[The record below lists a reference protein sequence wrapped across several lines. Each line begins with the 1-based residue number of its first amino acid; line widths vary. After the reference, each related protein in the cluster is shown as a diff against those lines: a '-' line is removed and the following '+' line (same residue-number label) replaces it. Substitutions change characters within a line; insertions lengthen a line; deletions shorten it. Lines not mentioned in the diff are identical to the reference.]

1 MNAADRA
8 PHLSRPQPGI
18 NAGPKTASGG
28 KGRERPWDWR
38 PALTRLENETE
49 PNPAMVTLI
58 RYAEALGKKL
68 VVNFE

>member
-1 MNAADRA
+1 
-8 PHLSRPQPGI
+8 
-18 NAGPKTASGG
+18 
-28 KGRERPWDWR
+28 
-38 PALTRLENETE
+38 LENETE

>member
-1 MNAADRA
+1 M
-8 PHLSRPQPGI
+8 